1 VAPQTSQDSQC
12 DEEHGEHGQSQDNA
26 SGHIVDGKT
35 GEGVHH
41 QNHQQSAGLEEAEHG
56 DQDVSGTVAPVR
68 QPFAVARL
76 ESQEAQSPQSMQR
89 NAADAARISRFVS
102 SHPYGAPLTA
112 LDG

>member
-76 ESQEAQSPQSMQR
+76 ESQEAQSHSGKGGHQAELQVEGLSKLPGMK
-89 NAADAARISRFVS
+89 FK
-102 SHPYGAPLTA
+102 L
-112 LDG
+112 LKC